1 MRMLPKLA
9 TAAALAAAL
18 AALTAAPASSA
29 VAAKCLPKE
38 VKIHGRTAIAN
49 CGAATASVRYKGTT
63 YRFKNGTCLK
73 VAGTIMLDLGTNV
86 VGDDN
91 LGLAHFSLTML
102 STSTAPLLATSGKL
116 AINGS
121 AKLSSR
127 GASGTFTGTNTV
139 VKGAK
144 ISETPLSG
152 TWHCGTVYAF

>member
-1 MRMLPKLA
+1 MLTKLL

-18 AALTAAPASSA
+18 AAVSAAPATSA
-29 VAAKCLPKE
+29 VTGKCLPKE
-38 VKIHGRTAIAN
+38 VKVKGHSAIAN
-49 CGAATASVRYKGTT
+49 CGAATATLHYKGAT

-73 VAGTIMLDLGTNV
+73 TAGTITLDLGTHM

-102 STSTAPLLATSGKL
+102 STATAPILATSGKL
-116 AINGS
+116 VINGT

-127 GASGTFTGTNTV
+127 GASGTFTGTSTV
-139 VKGAK
+139 VKGMK

-152 TWHCGTVYAF
+152 TWHCGAVYAF